1 MRNKYLHEMVI
12 VTTLEP
18 ISLIPLWNLKTF
30 EFFEKMRF
38 VIGLMKIKLF

>member
-18 ISLIPLWNLKTF
+18 ISLIPLWKLKTF
-30 EFFEKMRF
+30 EFLEKMRF
-38 VIGLMKIKLF
+38 IIRLMKIK